1 MQTLAIQLN
10 SESKLH
16 QLFQILGC
24 SLLLALSAQIAI
36 PLPFSPVPITL
47 QTFAVLLIG
56 IKLGP
61 KNGALAVLAY
71 LAEIAMGCPFL
82 PCAMSNPAVLLGFKA
97 GYYFGYVAEA
107 YLIGYL
113 ATRVNLQASQFFLCG
128 VMVCML
134 NLFMGTSWLA
144 LYTGWKNAYIMG
156 FIPFIPGE
164 IIKLYTAA
172 RICRK

>member
-1 MQTLAIQLN
+1 MQTLALQLN
-10 SESKLH
+10 SESKLY
-16 QLFQILGC
+16 QLFQILSC

-47 QTFAVLLIG
+47 QTFAVMLIG

-61 KNGALAVLAY
+61 KNAALAVLAY

-82 PCAMSNPAVLLGFKA
+82 PCAVSNPAVLVGFKA

-113 ATRVNLQASQFFLCG
+113 ATRLQASQFFIFG
-128 VMVCML
+128 VVACML
-134 NLFMGTSWLA
+134 DLFLGTFWLS
-144 LYTGWKNAYIMG
+144 LYTGWKSAYIMG

-164 IIKLYTAA
+164 IVKLYVAT
-172 RICRK
+172 RICQK